1 MHAVAI
7 QAIKI
12 RPLIPADLPAVVA
25 IDATIEDHSRRT
37 YIERRLRSALRDPH
51 LHAQFAAVDSQ
62 GLAGY
67 LLGRVLQGE
76 FGRDERALRIE
87 LVGVRGDLRGRGVGS
102 QLFAALAGWAA
113 RHQIGV
119 LRTQASWRDHAMLR
133 WLDAMGFALGPGHI
147 FECAVEGSAWSPER
161 DDGVGAGDGHEI
173 SFADSERNDFERSLR
188 GGPEVRS
195 MTPADLDAIARIDRH
210 LTGRDRRAYIEE
222 RLEEALEPSALRIS
236 LVACREDAP
245 AGYAMAR
252 ADLGDFGRTEPTAV
266 LDTIGVDPQHAQH
279 GVGRALLSQLFANL
293 GALRIERIETVI
305 EADDDALHGF
315 LQAAG
320 FTPSQRIPFVRRTA
334 LS

>member
-1 MHAVAI
+1 MHAVAN
-7 QAIKI
+7 QAITI
-12 RPLIPADLPAVVA
+12 RPLTPADLPAVVA

-102 QLFAALAGWAA
+102 QLFGALAGWAA
-113 RHQIGV
+113 RHDIGA
-119 LRTQASWRDHAMLR
+119 LRT
-133 WLDAMGFALGPGHI
+133 
-147 FECAVEGSAWSPER
+147 
-161 DDGVGAGDGHEI
+161 
-173 SFADSERNDFERSLR
+173 
-188 GGPEVRS
+188 
-195 MTPADLDAIARIDRH
+195 
-210 LTGRDRRAYIEE
+210 
-222 RLEEALEPSALRIS
+222 
-236 LVACREDAP
+236 
-245 AGYAMAR
+245 
-252 ADLGDFGRTEPTAV
+252 
-266 LDTIGVDPQHAQH
+266 
-279 GVGRALLSQLFANL
+279 LLSQLFTNL

-315 LQAAG
+315 LKAGG